1 MPDTTESSRATRD
14 ALVEAISGSAP
25 SLTAGPQALEM
36 QVGLRVSGR
45 ARECSRNPAKIAR
58 FANTPTWAVQH
69 CQPTPMVGQLT
80 PMVGQPIRAV
90 GARQGRNHSHGLPVA
105 TNARTGPR

>member
-14 ALVEAISGSAP
+14 ALVEAISQARHRARRRG
-25 SLTAGPQALEM
+25 TQALEM

-80 PMVGQPIRAV
+80 PIVANRPTR
-90 GARQGRNHSHGLPVA
+90 LPAAANGTHQVA
-105 TNARTGPR
+105 EPR